1 MVRIEIPWEL
11 PETEQDGSARPVQKV
26 IEESGQLR
34 LSELRER
41 CDQDDLAHDL
51 LELVESGDIALL
63 PIGDVV
69 VVRSES

>member
-1 MVRIEIPWEL
+1 MVEIEVPFQGPDIRGNQTGPSVREVVR
-11 PETEQDGSARPVQKV
+11 ER
-26 IEESGQLR
+26 GQLR

-51 LELVESGDIALL
+51 LELVENGVIALL